1 MKKIERQKLLAPGP
15 GVQVTK
21 GDILGGHN
29 LGPRSVPLEKLVQ
42 IEVGLETGAK
52 VVNWAPAKQV
62 RD

>member
-1 MKKIERQKLLAPGP
+1 MALGP
-15 GVQVTK
+15 GVQVQK

-29 LGPRSVPLEKLVQ
+29 LGPRIVPLEKLVQ